1 MRLMPV
7 FLLVL
12 MLFTMGCSSTPS
24 THPEDYVGEYVF
36 TPHVEV
42 PQEFADV
49 LILASNQE
57 AVEIRFDRRT
67 GREQTR
73 SESWY
78 LSRNTGQNVVI
89 GSFSSTVERSGSQVK
104 LGLNDDLGQ
113 YYLKV
118 R

>member
-1 MRLMPV
+1 MSRMPI
-7 FLLVL
+7 FLLIL
-12 MLFTMGCSSTPS
+12 MFFTVGCNSTPS

-36 TPHVEV
+36 TPHMEV
-42 PQEFADV
+42 PEEFADV
-49 LILASNQE
+49 LILAPNQE
-57 AVEIRFDRRT
+57 TIEIHFDKRT
-67 GREQTR
+67 GREQTT
-73 SESWY
+73 SERWY
-78 LSRNTGQNVVI
+78 LSRTTGQNVVI